1 MKKYLSRKF
10 VITVLT
16 AIVGVATALSGL
28 GGKYGVVCGL
38 IGTFVSTIV
47 YVITEGKIDKA
58 DVEKAVETAKQ
69 IEEVITKD

>member
-1 MKKYLSRKF
+1 M
-10 VITVLT
+10 
-16 AIVGVATALSGL
+16 
-28 GGKYGVVCGL
+28 CGL